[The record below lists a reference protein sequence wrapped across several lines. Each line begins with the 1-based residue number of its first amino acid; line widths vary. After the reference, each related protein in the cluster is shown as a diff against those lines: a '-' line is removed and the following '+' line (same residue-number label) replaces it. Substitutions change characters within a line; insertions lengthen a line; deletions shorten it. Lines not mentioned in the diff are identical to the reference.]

1 MASPAGHPRTHRKWR
16 ELRERVFAEETHCWL
31 CGRHVDQTL
40 PPRTPQ
46 SRSVD
51 HVVALDQGGAE
62 FDRLNVRLAHF
73 GCNSRRGA
81 RSHVIEAVGA
91 TRNW

>member
-1 MASPAGHPRTHRKWR
+1 MTRRSAGRKGRDW
-16 ELRERVFAEETHCWL
+16 EQLRNRVFAEETHCWL
-31 CGRHVDQTL
+31 CHRFVDQTL

-51 HVVALDQGGAE
+51 HIVPLALGGDPH
-62 FDRLNVRLAHF
+62 DRSNVRLAHH

-81 RSHVIEAVGA
+81 GLPSAPATGA
-91 TRNW
+91 TRQW